1 MTNKKYLKES
11 VSCVMPFYNEDL
23 LNIIENVRELL
34 NVRELDKIILVDDG
48 SDDISEYELLQSIFE
63 GEQRVLVTRL
73 VKNFGKSFAVF
84 FGLSYVTT
92 DNVLLCDS
100 DLTKLNSEQVSDA
113 IIRYQMLDLD
123 MLILRRMK
131 MSICAKILRS
141 DTLLSG
147 ERITKKAYLD
157 DVFNKTIKK
166 YQLELAVNQYFIDNK
181 LAKNCFWSPS
191 DAVNFYK
198 FKKISLLRGLFKD
211 LKMYCNIISHVGFF
225 NYVRQVFTFCK
236 EDV

>member
-1 MTNKKYLKES
+1 MTNKKYLKER
-11 VSCVMPFYNEDL
+11 VSCIMPFYNEDV
-23 LNIIENVRELL
+23 LNIIENVRELI
-34 NVRELDKIILVDDG
+34 NVKELDKIILVDDG
-48 SDDISEYELLQSIFE
+48 SDDISNYELLISIFE
-63 GEQRVLVTRL
+63 DSDKVLVTRL

-92 DNVLLCDS
+92 ENVLLCDS
-100 DLTKLNSEQVSDA
+100 DLSNLNSEQVSDS
-113 IIRYQMLDLD
+113 IIRYQLLDLD

-131 MSICAKILRS
+131 MSLFAKIFRS

-147 ERITKKAYLD
+147 ERIIKKDFLD
-157 DVFNKTIKK
+157 KVFNKTINK
-166 YQLELAVNQYFIDNK
+166 YQLELAINQYFIDND
-181 LAKNCFWSPS
+181 LSKNCFWSPS
-191 DAVNFYK
+191 DAVNLYK
-198 FKKISLLRGLFKD
+198 YKKTSFFKGLIKD